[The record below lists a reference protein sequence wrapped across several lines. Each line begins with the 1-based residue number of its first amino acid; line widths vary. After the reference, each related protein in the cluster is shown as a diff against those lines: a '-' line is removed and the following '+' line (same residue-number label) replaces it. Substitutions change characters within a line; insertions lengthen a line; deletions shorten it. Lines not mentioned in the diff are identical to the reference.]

1 MLALGFPSFPLS
13 HPYIVSAA
21 SPLIFSLKQGKGKGK
36 NDFERIT
43 FLSMDLNRTLN
54 TKHPVFSFN
63 WWHSNRGNGW
73 SKPAPA
79 FQTDIVS
86 VAYYPIKGKLFDYL
100 KLQLGRLPLQALGLL
115 ILLCLS
121 PFPLCYTYHLL
132 TCVYYGFCLF
142 SDSPGHPGSKDLCLF
157 CSLLISVS

>member
-1 MLALGFPSFPLS
+1 MNGSFICKTVVSLYMDDIFLKAQKYFTFAGKHPVPKLDLIKFQIYINISLFLKKVNAMLNGKCPCLPALFLWIPQQGGLGLSCILAKTVTGGECWPLGFPSFPLS

-63 WWHSNRGNGW
+63 
-73 SKPAPA
+73 
-79 FQTDIVS
+79 
-86 VAYYPIKGKLFDYL
+86 
-100 KLQLGRLPLQALGLL
+100 
-115 ILLCLS
+115 
-121 PFPLCYTYHLL
+121 
-132 TCVYYGFCLF
+132 
-142 SDSPGHPGSKDLCLF
+142 
-157 CSLLISVS
+157 